1 MAESGGSGGGGGGGG
16 ADYPWE
22 KALKAFGNP
31 SPVSR
36 DDVANPAIVG
46 DWIKGSIVRST
57 TKLVDGKDN
66 DVAVI
71 AVLSDS
77 DGDTWWVGLNG
88 NYKGNGQD
96 KPGFDFANNKWDQ
109 FVGNIDLFMPALIL
123 GGENKAT
130 SRPSLT
136 SGAYLVKNLG
146 ALLDL
151 MKSDIHAWGND
162 LDVADSDFQGTAAGE
177 LKSFLTGI
185 ENALALL
192 EFRIKRHGDPV
203 KALDD
208 AQLALG
214 DAYTNLTKV
223 RDAWRN
229 FSTKCSPIPCLREAL
244 MGLLSNGQA
253 TIGKGDNG
261 DQTVLANGLDVRSD
275 AFLSAVEGR
284 AKQLWKNYVVDN
296 LDKPAL
302 GYMGTLSDRFV
313 DVSMSL
319 YTDIPTETP
328 TPPPVTPPNPDG
340 TGGGGGGDGKD
351 GGGGPGGKD
360 GNDKLNLDGGAG
372 GGDGKGGDK
381 HGGGPL
387 HLNGGGPP
395 PPKHGGPLTLDPNG
409 GNTGGT
415 RVPLLDK
422 DGKPLLGKDG
432 QPLTVPPGSTIDGH
446 GRVIGPDHKPV
457 PGPDG
462 APLVVPKGTTLG
474 KPTPVVPGGGYF
486 TVPPGSK
493 IDENGMVLGPDGKQL
508 RDARGNPVYA
518 GKKGSI
524 DKDGRLLGADGKPVT
539 TNEQLVSDEEHAL
552 NSLTTLDPATSNG
565 GFDLGSLRGGNRW
578 SDPGS
583 FDLDLGSGL
592 SGSSGGSRLS
602 LSDVGVP
609 KPETG
614 SGSPLTLTGGF
625 YGEKAVSENG
635 AVNSP
640 ADQALLETAK
650 KAAAE
655 QALTEQAAGRRGAAN
670 LAQEEAQLQGRNVA
684 TSGGGMPPMMPPG
697 GMGAGGQQEGK
708 ERQRT
713 TWLAEDEEV
722 WGTDEGAV
730 SGVIGR

>member
-1 MAESGGSGGGGGGGG
+1 MAESGGSGGGGG

-46 DWIKGSIVRST
+46 DWIRGSIVRSST
-57 TKLVDGKDN
+57 LLTDGKDN
-66 DVAVI
+66 DVVVT
-71 AVLSDS
+71 AVLKKS
-77 DGDTWWVGLNG
+77 DGSTWYVGLNG
-88 NYKGNGQD
+88 NYGGNGQD

-109 FVGNIDLFMPALIL
+109 FVGNIDLFMPALVL

-130 SRPSLT
+130 SRPSLA

-151 MKSDIHAWGND
+151 MKVDIHAWGND

-177 LKSFLTGI
+177 LKSFLASI
-185 ENALALL
+185 ENALLLL

-214 DAYTNLTKV
+214 DAYTNLTKA

-244 MGLLSNGQA
+244 TELLQDPML
-253 TIGKGDNG
+253 GKGTDGN
-261 DQTVLANGLDVRSD
+261 DTVLSGGLDVRSD
-275 AFLSAVEGR
+275 AFLSAVESR
-284 AKQLWKNYVVDN
+284 AKQLWKNYVADN

-302 GYMGTLSDRFV
+302 GYLGTLSDKFA
-313 DVSMSL
+313 DVSASL

-328 TPPPVTPPNPDG
+328 APAPITAPNPDG
-340 TGGGGGGDGKD
+340 TGGGGGGGGGDGKD

-387 HLNGGGPP
+387 GLNGGGPP

-409 GNTGGT
+409 GGAGGS

-432 QPLTVPPGSTIDGH
+432 QPLTVPPGSTIDGQ

-457 PGPDG
+457 LGPGG
-462 APLVVPKGTTLG
+462 TPLVVPKGTKLG
-474 KPTPVVPGGGYF
+474 APTPVVPGGGFF
-486 TVPPGSK
+486 TVPSGSK

-524 DKDGRLLGADGKPVT
+524 DKDGRLLDANGKPVT
-539 TNEQLVSDEEHAL
+539 TNEQLFADEEHAL

-583 FDLDLGSGL
+583 LDLADGL
-592 SGSSGGSRLS
+592 SGSLGGGRLS
-602 LSDVGVP
+602 IPDVDVP
-609 KPETG
+609 KPETA

-625 YGEKAVSENG
+625 YGDKAVSENG

-640 ADQALLETAK
+640 ADRALLETAR

-655 QALTEQAAGRRGAAN
+655 QALTEKAGPKPPN
-670 LAQEEAQLQGRNVA
+670 PAQEEAQLQGRNVA
-684 TSGGGMPPMMPPG
+684 TSSGGMPPMMPPG
-697 GMGAGGQQEGK
+697 GMGAGAGAPQDGK

-713 TWLAEDEEV
+713 TWLAEEEEV
-722 WGTDEGAV
+722 WGTDAGAV